1 MRFAVTLAALVMAQQ
16 SGCDSS
22 GTKPAPTPAV
32 KTVAAKPPLHRFIL
46 PRFPADDGVAFDT
59 QTGQIC
65 KTWGWQPVGK
75 AATPDPVTGN
85 SPQRIIGEFAPTC
98 LSIYEKYPSGVGD
111 SVATTEDQQSDQ
123 K

>member
-1 MRFAVTLAALVMAQQ
+1 MRLAVTLAALALAQQ
-16 SGCDSS
+16 SGCDFSS
-22 GTKPAPTPAV
+22 TKPVPAAKAIAP
-32 KTVAAKPPLHRFIL
+32 KPPLHRFVL

-65 KTWGWQPVGK
+65 KTWGWEPVGK
-75 AATPDPVTGN
+75 ATTPDPVTGN

-111 SVATTEDQQSDQ
+111 SAVIEDQQPDQ